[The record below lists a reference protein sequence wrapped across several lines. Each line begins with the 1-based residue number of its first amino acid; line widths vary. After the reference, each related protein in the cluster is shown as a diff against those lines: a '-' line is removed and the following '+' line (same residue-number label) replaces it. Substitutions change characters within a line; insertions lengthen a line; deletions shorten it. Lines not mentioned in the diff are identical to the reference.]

1 MYPFLLKNCPPDFFL
16 STISAVNGRYPALF
30 GKADN
35 EAGDKQGNGRTATEL
50 FIENFGWIS
59 NAKMVAEHEA
69 VPLESVWD
77 LGVLHFLN
85 DLLYIK
91 MKADYDAARY
101 NEQSK
106 GKY

>member
-1 MYPFLLKNCPPDFFL
+1 MNE
-16 STISAVNGRYPALF
+16 RYPALF
-30 GKADN
+30 GKADSA
-35 EAGDKQGNGRTATEL
+35 AGDKGGNGGTAADL
-50 FIENFGWIS
+50 FIETFGWVA

-69 VPLESVWD
+69 VPIESVWG

-91 MKADYDAARY
+91 MKSEYDA
-101 NEQSK
+101 EQYKRESK

>member
-1 MYPFLLKNCPPDFFL
+1 
-16 STISAVNGRYPALF
+16 
-30 GKADN
+30 
-35 EAGDKQGNGRTATEL
+35 
-50 FIENFGWIS
+50 
-59 NAKMVAEHEA
+59 MVAEHEA
-69 VPLESVWD
+69 VPLESVWE